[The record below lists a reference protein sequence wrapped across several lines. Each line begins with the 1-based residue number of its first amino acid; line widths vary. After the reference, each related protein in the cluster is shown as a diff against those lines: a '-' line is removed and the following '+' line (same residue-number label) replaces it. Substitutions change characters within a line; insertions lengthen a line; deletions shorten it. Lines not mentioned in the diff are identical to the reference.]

1 MSTCAANVGLG
12 ALVDYWAD
20 RGVTDESLEEHL
32 YACDACTARVAWLAD
47 LGAMLPAALE
57 RRGGR
62 QLVLTTD
69 AVAHLERRGVRLR
82 QYHFP
87 PNGEIACTVALDDD
101 LLVSWIPVELAD
113 DEELDGVMVDPAG
126 VELVRFES
134 APVDRA
140 HKVFITAMPAE
151 QILLLPDI
159 KVRLR
164 LTARSPRGTRDVR
177 ELVYNHTAR
186 RTV

>member
-1 MSTCAANVGLG
+1 VSVACSAKLPLE

-20 RGVTDESLEEHL
+20 RAATDESLEEHI
-32 YACDACTARVAWLAD
+32 YACEACAARLSWLAE
-47 LGAMLPAALE
+47 LGAMLPASLE

-62 QLVLTTD
+62 QLVLTAD

-87 PNGEIACTVALDDD
+87 PEGEIACTVAFDDD
-101 LLVSWIPVELAD
+101 LLVSWIPVDLAD
-113 DEELDGVMVDPAG
+113 DEELDGVMIDPAG
-126 VELVRFES
+126 VELVSFVD
-134 APVDRA
+134 APVDRTS
-140 HKVFITAMPAE
+140 KLLITAMPAE

-159 KVRLR
+159 QVRLR

-177 ELVYNHTAR
+177 EVVYNHTAPR
-186 RTV
+186 